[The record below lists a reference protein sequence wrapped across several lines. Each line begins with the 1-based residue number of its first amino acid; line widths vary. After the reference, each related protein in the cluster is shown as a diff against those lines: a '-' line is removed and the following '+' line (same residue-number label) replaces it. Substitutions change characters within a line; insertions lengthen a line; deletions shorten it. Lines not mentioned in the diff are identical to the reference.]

1 VDGEGWRRIIAR
13 QGRASRP
20 GPADPSRDR
29 DEELARLARFA
40 AAGDRRALEQLVG
53 ATQGDVWR
61 FCAHL
66 ADRARAADLTQ
77 ETFLRAIPSLKRF
90 RGDSTVMTWLL
101 TIARRV
107 VVDELRRERRRTRLQ
122 GRLADEAVGVVR
134 ETSDGA
140 VWQSYLGVL
149 DPDRRLAFV
158 LTQVLGY
165 SYAEAAVVAGCPVGT
180 IRSRVSRARVLLLE
194 SLAGRGA
201 FDIAAGEGD

>member
-1 VDGEGWRRIIAR
+1 MIDRLAGR
-13 QGRASRP
+13 QLGTPTA
-20 GPADPSRDR
+20 ADRGD
-29 DEELARLARFA
+29 ELARLARLA

-66 ADRARAADLTQ
+66 ADRTRAADLTQ
-77 ETFLRAIPSLKRF
+77 ETYLRAIPSLRRF

-107 VVDELRRERRRTRLQ
+107 VADDLRRERRRGRLE
-122 GRLADEAVGVVR
+122 GRLAGDAVVGVGDASEAVGW
-134 ETSDGA
+134 E
-140 VWQSYLGVL
+140 SYLSVL

-165 SYAEAAVVAGCPVGT
+165 SYADAALVAGCPVGT
-180 IRSRVSRARVLLLE
+180 IRSRVSRARALLLE
-194 SLAGRGA
+194 SLAGRDGL
-201 FDIAAGEGD
+201 DAAGGQGK